1 MLRQNRLENV
11 CSQQILG
18 YFRASAKPT
27 LSVWH
32 HEVLQWI
39 RLWAYST
46 TLGSPE
52 NTTEAYLVS
61 TSLKKQKFMAFNS
74 RLDVLEREKR
84 SAESKVETVK
94 AETET
99 KLSKL
104 RAEKDVLEEK

>member
-1 MLRQNRLENV
+1 
-11 CSQQILG
+11 
-18 YFRASAKPT
+18 
-27 LSVWH
+27 
-32 HEVLQWI
+32 
-39 RLWAYST
+39 
-46 TLGSPE
+46 
-52 NTTEAYLVS
+52 
-61 TSLKKQKFMAFNS
+61 MAFNS